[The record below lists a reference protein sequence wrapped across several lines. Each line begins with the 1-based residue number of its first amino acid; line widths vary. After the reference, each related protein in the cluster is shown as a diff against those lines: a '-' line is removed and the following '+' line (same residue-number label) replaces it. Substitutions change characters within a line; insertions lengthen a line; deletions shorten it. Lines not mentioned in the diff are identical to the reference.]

1 MIELGKKMA
10 ASFRR
15 KFIGSRQE
23 VLIEKVSGQDSQF
36 FGEGFTPHYLRTRVS
51 LDGRGR
57 GWTGKA
63 VEVIIEGEEGE
74 FLRGVPLRQ
83 T

>member
-1 MIELGKKMA
+1 MIDLGNKMA

-15 KFIGSRQE
+15 KFIGSLQE
-23 VLIEKVSGQDSQF
+23 VLIEKVRPHGY
-36 FGEGFTPHYLRTRVS
+36 GEGFTPHYLRARVA

-57 GWTGKA
+57 GWAGKL
-63 VEVIIEGEEGE
+63 VNVKIEKEEGQ
-74 FLRGVPLRQ
+74 FLWGVPLRQ